1 MKTLITLIL
10 LIVATI
16 ASAGNF
22 FSYVIKPSDQSIRI
36 TVPNKRYIKILT
48 FTAEGPADCTQISG
62 TFSQSCNVPTIQAQI
77 GGQPA
82 VTLFQGTSIP
92 AGQELYVTGPAYLTV
107 TTNAT
112 QTLFLT
118 TFQDSN

>member
-10 LIVATI
+10 LIVVMT

-22 FSYVIKPSDQSIRI
+22 FSYVIKPSDQSTRI

-48 FTAEGPADCTQISG
+48 FTAEGPTDCTQIPG
-62 TFSQSCNVPTIQAQI
+62 TFSQSCNVPTIKAQI

-82 VTLFQGTSIP
+82 VTLMQGTAIP
-92 AGQELYVTGPAYLTV
+92 AGQEIYVVGPAYVTV
-107 TTNAT
+107 TTNGT